1 MFDYQWKLYLC
12 LRICLILKAF
22 YCMVEDYILTLLMP
36 WKKNS
41 FYCSLSAILMFAD
54 SISRIMVR
62 LLFST
67 ALECVAF
74 FCTEVQKL
82 LSIFFLNCELS
93 NFALQLSEKWMCGR
107 ALLDNWLSRYL
118 PAASAVGLYGF
129 VFIWMKEKR
138 TIDVIIFSLFW
149 VVLVFFFNSPI
160 FQHCSLEHQMTFAA

>member
-1 MFDYQWKLYLC
+1 MSDYQWKLYLH
-12 LRICLILKAF
+12 LRIHMILKAF
-22 YCMVEDYILTLLMP
+22 YCRMEDYILTLLMP

-54 SISRIMVR
+54 SISRIMIR

-82 LSIFFLNCELS
+82 LSIFLNCGLS

-118 PAASAVGLYGF
+118 PVATAVGLYGF

-138 TIDVIIFSLFW
+138 TIEVIIFSLFW
-149 VVLVFFFNSPI
+149 VGLVFLNSPI
-160 FQHCSLEHQMTFAA
+160 FQHYSLEYQMTFAT